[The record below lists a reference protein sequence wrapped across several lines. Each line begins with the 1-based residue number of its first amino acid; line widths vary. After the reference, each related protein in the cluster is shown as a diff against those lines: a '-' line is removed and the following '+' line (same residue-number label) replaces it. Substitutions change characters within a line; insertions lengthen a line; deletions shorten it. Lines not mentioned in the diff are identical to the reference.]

1 MLSVTL
7 GHSIPEYVVE
17 PPPVEIIEGG
27 ARNAQV
33 VVFGVMPLVVTM
45 MGVTAYVEVLPAPAT
60 ERVGKEQIAPLAEA
74 IRDNSICWAEIHTG
88 SEASS

>member
-1 MLSVTL
+1 LLSVTL

-17 PPPVEIIEGG
+17 PLPVAIIEGG

-45 MGVTAYVEVLPAPAT
+45 MGVTT
-60 ERVGKEQIAPLAEA
+60 
-74 IRDNSICWAEIHTG
+74 
-88 SEASS
+88 

>member
-1 MLSVTL
+1 MAL

-17 PPPVEIIEGG
+17 PLPVGIIEGG

-33 VVFGVMPLVVTM
+33 VVFGVLPLVVTM
-45 MGVTAYVEVLPAPAT
+45 MGVIAYVEVLPAPT
-60 ERVGKEQIAPLAEA
+60 ERVGKEHTAPLAET
-74 IRDNSICWAEIHTG
+74 IRDDPICWTEIRTR